1 MIILVTGGT
10 GFIGRALCEK
20 LKQKGHELRILSR
33 TENLSEDI
41 YGWNYK
47 SGEINPKALQG
58 VEGIIHLA
66 GASVSERWTDAYKEE
81 MYNSRIQTLQFLE
94 KALQAEGISKLQF
107 LLSASG
113 VNYYGTETTL
123 HTYKESD
130 PAGDDFLAKLCM
142 AWEKAAED
150 FQIPTERKA
159 IFRTSVVLD
168 TKGGAIAQ
176 MLPFFKIGMGTIMGS
191 GKQWMPSISLEDI
204 ADLYVFG
211 MENKWSG
218 TYNAVGFN
226 IRQKDF
232 AKQLGKK
239 LNKPVLMKIP
249 SFVLQWGMGEMSAIL
264 LKGSAVSNEKIIQEG
279 FELKNPSFESISV
292 KA

>member
-1 MIILVTGGT
+1 MIILITGGT

-20 LKQKGHELRILSR
+20 LEQKGHEVRILSR

-47 SGEINPKALQG
+47 SGEINAKALEG

-66 GASVSERWTDAYKEE
+66 GASVSKRWTGAYQEE
-81 MYNSRIQTLQFLE
+81 MYNSRIQSLRFLE
-94 KALQAEGISKLQF
+94 KVLLAKGVSKLQF

-113 VNYYGTETTL
+113 VNYYGTETTS

-130 PAGDDFLAKLCM
+130 PAGDDFLAKLCTS
-142 AWEKAAED
+142 WEKAAHD
-150 FQIPTERKA
+150 FQIPTESKA

-168 TKGGAIAQ
+168 SKGGALAK
-176 MLPFFKIGMGTIMGS
+176 MLPYFNLGMGVIMGS

-204 ADLYVFG
+204 VDLYVFG

-239 LNKPVLMKIP
+239 IKKPVFMKVP
-249 SFVLQWGMGEMSAIL
+249 SFILQWGMGEMSAIL
-264 LKGSAVSNEKIIQEG
+264 LKGSAVSNEKIIHKG
-279 FELKNPSFESISV
+279 FELKNPSFESIV
-292 KA
+292 V